1 MSAQALAKCTF
12 SISTKD
18 SGFLVQT
25 ANEKELNE
33 WLYAINPLL
42 AGQIRCVHQRTHY
55 MVLNQFCRLSAPT
68 CLLTVIPLRIEWL
81 IQYVTVLTN

>member
-1 MSAQALAKCTF
+1 MTFPFQALAKCTF
-12 SISTKD
+12 SIATKD

-42 AGQIRCVHQRTHY
+42 AGQIRCVD
-55 MVLNQFCRLSAPT
+55 LS
-68 CLLTVIPLRIEWL
+68 LSFV
-81 IQYVTVLTN
+81 

>member
-1 MSAQALAKCTF
+1 MQALAKCTF
-12 SISTKD
+12 SIATKD

-42 AGQIRCVHQRTHY
+42 AGQIRYLHRRERKC
-55 MVLNQFCRLSAPT
+55 
-68 CLLTVIPLRIEWL
+68 EG
-81 IQYVTVLTN
+81 